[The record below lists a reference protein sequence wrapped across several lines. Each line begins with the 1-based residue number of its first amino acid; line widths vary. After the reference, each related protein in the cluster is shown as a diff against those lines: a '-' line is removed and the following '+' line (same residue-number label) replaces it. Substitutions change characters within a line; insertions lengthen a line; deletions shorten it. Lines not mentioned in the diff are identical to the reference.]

1 MPLVAGVDSSTQAC
15 TIILRDADD
24 GRILSSAEAPHPPT
38 KPPVSEQ
45 DPRAWWSALGEAARD
60 LDLTDVR
67 AVAVDG
73 QGHGLVAL
81 DSGREVIRRAI
92 LWNDTRS
99 SAEADD
105 LVARI
110 GAAAWAAR
118 TGVVPVSAITI
129 AKLLWLRR
137 HEPANFSRLA
147 TVLVPPDYLTFR
159 LTGRFVTDRSAAAG
173 TGYMDAATSVWD
185 PELLALVDET
195 VDWLPMLPHINGP
208 SECAGTVTA
217 QAATETGL
225 REGVLV
231 GPGANDQ
238 PVSAL
243 SLGITGDD
251 VLISLGTSGT
261 VSVRSPSP
269 VGDPTAAVTGVA
281 DAAGQYRPLVCTMNA
296 TKVTDAFARLLG
308 VDYDVLAALALAA
321 PPAPDRP
328 LLLPY
333 LDGERTPSR
342 PRGTGV
348 LAGLRAAMTREEVAR
363 AAFEGVLCGLL
374 DGLDVIRSLGV
385 RADGPSRPHGWWR
398 GVTRLSPA
406 PRGPRGTTR
415 IRERS
420 EGDVSSRSRYPGGSR
435 SARAAGRRSRDRL
448 GAAVAHRGGA
458 ATSTGGR
465 RGAGAVHATR
475 SNRSAG

>member
-45 DPRAWWSALGEAARD
+45 DPRAWWSALGEAAQD

-99 SAEADD
+99 SAKRTTSWH
-105 LVARI
+105 VF

-173 TGYMDAATSVWD
+173 TGSW
-185 PELLALVDET
+185 
-195 VDWLPMLPHINGP
+195 MLR
-208 SECAGTVTA
+208 
-217 QAATETGL
+217 L
-225 REGVLV
+225 R
-231 GPGANDQ
+231 
-238 PVSAL
+238 
-243 SLGITGDD
+243 
-251 VLISLGTSGT
+251 
-261 VSVRSPSP
+261 
-269 VGDPTAAVTGVA
+269 
-281 DAAGQYRPLVCTMNA
+281 C
-296 TKVTDAFARLLG
+296 
-308 VDYDVLAALALAA
+308 
-321 PPAPDRP
+321 
-328 LLLPY
+328 
-333 LDGERTPSR
+333 
-342 PRGTGV
+342 
-348 LAGLRAAMTREEVAR
+348 
-363 AAFEGVLCGLL
+363 
-374 DGLDVIRSLGV
+374 
-385 RADGPSRPHGWWR
+385 
-398 GVTRLSPA
+398 
-406 PRGPRGTTR
+406 R
-415 IRERS
+415 IQS
-420 EGDVSSRSRYPGGSR
+420 SSRW
-435 SARAAGRRSRDRL
+435 
-448 GAAVAHRGGA
+448 
-458 ATSTGGR
+458 STR
-465 RGAGAVHATR
+465 P
-475 SNRSAG
+475 

>member
-1 MPLVAGVDSSTQAC
+1 
-15 TIILRDADD
+15 
-24 GRILSSAEAPHPPT
+24 
-38 KPPVSEQ
+38 
-45 DPRAWWSALGEAARD
+45 
-60 LDLTDVR
+60 
-67 AVAVDG
+67 
-73 QGHGLVAL
+73 
-81 DSGREVIRRAI
+81 
-92 LWNDTRS
+92 
-99 SAEADD
+99 
-105 LVARI
+105 
-110 GAAAWAAR
+110 
-118 TGVVPVSAITI
+118 
-129 AKLLWLRR
+129 
-137 HEPANFSRLA
+137 
-147 TVLVPPDYLTFR
+147 
-159 LTGRFVTDRSAAAG
+159 
-173 TGYMDAATSVWD
+173 MDAATSVSD

-308 VDYDVLAALALAA
+308 VDYNVLAALALAA

-348 LAGLRAAMTREEVAR
+348 LAGLRAAVTREEVAR

-385 RADGPSRPHGWWR
+385 RAMG
-398 GVTRLSPA
+398 RLVLTGGGAESP
-406 PRGPRGTTR
+406 R
-415 IRERS
+415 IAS
-420 EGDVSSRSRYPGGSR
+420 SSRT
-435 SARAAGRRSRDRL
+435 SRDDPY
-448 GAAVAHRGGA
+448 
-458 ATSTGGR
+458 T
-465 RGAGAVHATR
+465 
-475 SNRSAG
+475 